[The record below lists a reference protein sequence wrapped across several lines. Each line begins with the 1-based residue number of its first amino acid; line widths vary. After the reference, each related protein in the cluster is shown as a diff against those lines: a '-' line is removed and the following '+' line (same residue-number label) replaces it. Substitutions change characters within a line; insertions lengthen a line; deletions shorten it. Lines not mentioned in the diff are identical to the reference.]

1 MCLNRNVAMFG
12 VVSGLLVA
20 LALPLMARAEPKVS
34 DFRLDN
40 GMEVVVI
47 EDHRA
52 PVVTQMVWYRV
63 GSADEPWGHS
73 GIAHF
78 FEHLMFQATGKIAG
92 GGFSKIVAAN
102 GGSDN
107 AFTSYDY

>member
-1 MCLNRNVAMFG
+1 MRLTRTALVFG
-12 VVSGLLVA
+12 FLFA
-20 LALPLMARAEPKVS
+20 ITLAPAVQAEPKVS
-34 DFRLDN
+34 DFRLEN

-52 PVVTQMVWYRV
+52 PVVTHMVWYRV

-78 FEHLMFQATGKIAG
+78 FEHLMFKATNEIADG
-92 GGFSKIVAAN
+92 AHL
-102 GGSDN
+102 
-107 AFTSYDY
+107 